1 MNEDDEKEFIM
12 NNQIDVNK
20 LTPREKLS
28 YKVAQ
33 EQGKQPRTKKQLL
46 FLKR

>member
-1 MNEDDEKEFIM
+1 MEDNELIM
-12 NNQIDVNK
+12 NNQIDISK

-28 YKVAQ
+28 LKISL
-33 EQGKQPRTKKQLL
+33 ENNIPHSKKQLL